1 MIKMVVTDIDGTIY
15 SPEIGVTQEIKDC
28 FKRLKQNNIKLV
40 IATGRT
46 VKSTQ
51 GMSKRFGVEVPLIC
65 YQGAVVASPSG
76 EIWNAKY
83 YNEKTAR
90 QVINDLRA
98 KNIHINVYVNDQLY
112 VENDDDYIK
121 EYIKDKMIT
130 YKVVNSFDEL
140 KFDKLNKVLAIDN
153 DKDLINS
160 LVKELGK
167 KYKDDTFVVKSTDYF
182 CEIANKDATK
192 GNAVKFLAQKW
203 GLGLDEVLA
212 IGDQN
217 NDIDMV
223 KVAGVGVAMGNGTSE
238 IKKEADYITDTV
250 ENFGFIKAIN
260 KFVFNDEEN

>member
-15 SPEIGVTQEIKDC
+15 SPKIGVTEEIKDC
-28 FKRLKQNNIKLV
+28 FRKLKRNNIKLV

-46 VKSTQ
+46 IKSTQ
-51 GMSKRFGVEVPLIC
+51 GMAGKFGVEVPLIC
-65 YQGAVVASPSG
+65 YQGAIVANYTG

-83 YNEKTAR
+83 YDEKTAR

-98 KNIHINVYVNDQLY
+98 KNIHMNVYVNDQLY

-140 KFDKLNKVLAIDN
+140 KFDRLNKVLAIDN
-153 DKDLINS
+153 DKNVINS
-160 LVKELGK
+160 LVKELGE
-167 KYKDDTFVVKSTDYF
+167 KYKENTFVVKSTDYF
-182 CEIANKDATK
+182 CEIADKGATK
-192 GNAVKFLAQKW
+192 GNAVRFLAQKW
-203 GLGLDEVLA
+203 GFDLSEVLA

-223 KVAGVGVAMGNGTSE
+223 KVSGVGVAMGNGTPE
-238 IKKEADYITDTV
+238 IKKEADYITETV
-250 ENFGFIKAIN
+250 ENFGFIEAMN
-260 KFVFNDEEN
+260 KFVFKGEGN